1 SYRMIVLLLAL
12 MGYAYLLSIAL
23 VVLAAAAYIIWRL
36 PVLLFV
42 PVFTMYVL
50 GPFVAVA
57 VIIFGALWVKV
68 EPPRGY
74 DVTRGSAPALFALL
88 DGVQRSAR
96 APRVHRVLIGAGL
109 NAGVAAVPRLGIFGW
124 NRYYLTIGLPLIQS
138 VSESELVA
146 VIAHEFGH
154 LA

>member
-1 SYRMIVLLLAL
+1 MNIPPPTAMQMPLGVEPKFGRLVRHLERWAAAHPFSYRMIVLLLAL

-74 DVTRGSAPALFALL
+74 DVTRG
-88 DGVQRSAR
+88 
-96 APRVHRVLIGAGL
+96 
-109 NAGVAAVPRLGIFGW
+109 
-124 NRYYLTIGLPLIQS
+124 
-138 VSESELVA
+138 
-146 VIAHEFGH
+146 
-154 LA
+154 